1 MSLCGGERMTDKK
14 EIVSAAPQPTAV
26 SFPNATQGMINTG
39 SGIQV
44 GTNAGTMNLNIN
56 SIIFQEVM
64 I

>member
-1 MSLCGGERMTDKK
+1 MTDKK

-44 GTNAGTMNLNIN
+44 GTNAGTMNLKVTSNN
-56 SIIFQEVM
+56 YL
-64 I
+64 